1 MHFCNVNQVFSG
13 KLKTFPREEGFPN
26 SGKEWGVIRNFAGG
40 IFLPGSGNLR
50 RSDFDQSNLL
60 LS

>member
-1 MHFCNVNQVFSG
+1 MHFCNVNQLFSG

-26 SGKEWGVIRNFAGG
+26 SGKEWQAIRNFAGG

-50 RSDFDQSNLL
+50 RSDFDQ
-60 LS
+60 